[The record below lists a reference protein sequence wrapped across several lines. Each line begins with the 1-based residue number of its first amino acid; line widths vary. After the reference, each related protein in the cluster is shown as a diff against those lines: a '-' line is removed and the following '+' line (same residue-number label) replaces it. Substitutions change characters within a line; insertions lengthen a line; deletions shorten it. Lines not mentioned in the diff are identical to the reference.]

1 VSDFDE
7 VFRVNKEIREDPN
20 RPYFTGTFDL
30 QDEISCEL
38 ALFEADQMVDSYLE
52 KFRTR
57 FKDPKMFEDLC
68 QVYRK
73 KFRTNLREF
82 QRQSREIID
91 QYGYHKEDEDGN
103 V

>member
-1 VSDFDE
+1 MSDFDE

-20 RPYFTGTFDL
+20 RPSFAGTFDL
-30 QDEISCEL
+30 HDEVSCEL
-38 ALFEADQMVDSYLE
+38 ALFEADQLVDSYLE
-52 KFRTR
+52 QFRSR

-73 KFRTNLREF
+73 KFRANLRTF
-82 QRQSREIID
+82 MREAKEIQD
-91 QYGYHKEDEDGN
+91 TYGYSAEDEDGN